1 MLSLF
6 FVPEISSR
14 TTITVTGDE
23 AHHALKVMRLHVGD
37 EISLADGNGNW
48 AVGKILVSDKN
59 SFDLQ
64 VTSSGFQTPKSPQLV
79 VIQALTKSDRT
90 KETIELL
97 TAAGVD
103 VIIPWAADRSISQ
116 WQEDHQVKWRTAALA
131 ASKQSR
137 RFRIPEIEAL
147 FTFSRL
153 DNLLTKKTLVLVFHE
168 SATRKL
174 SDIANELKIAQS
186 GNLESLE
193 SIVIVIGPEGG
204 ISPAELSK
212 FELSGAVIVHLGEP
226 VFRSAHAGIA
236 ALSAIQ
242 ALIGRW

>member
-6 FVPEISSR
+6 FVPEISSG

-37 EISLADGNGNW
+37 EISLADGNGKW
-48 AVGKILVSDKN
+48 VIGVILTSDKN

-64 VTSSGFQTPKSPQLV
+64 VTSSGFQAPTSPTLI

-103 VIIPWAADRSISQ
+103 VIIPWAAERSISQ
-116 WQEDHQVKWRTAALA
+116 WQEDHLGKWQIAALA

-137 RFRIPEIEAL
+137 RFRTPEIEAP
-147 FTFSRL
+147 FSFSRL
-153 DNLLTKKTLVLVFHE
+153 DNLSAKKTLVLVFHE

-174 SDIANELKIAQS
+174 SDIANELKLSGS
-186 GNLESLE
+186 GNLAGLE

-212 FELSGAVIVHLGEP
+212 FESAGAVITHLGEP

>member
-6 FVPEISSR
+6 FVPEISSG

-23 AHHALKVMRLHVGD
+23 AHHALKVMRLHLGD
-37 EISLADGNGNW
+37 EISLADGNGKW
-48 AVGKILVSDKN
+48 AIGVISASDKN

-64 VTSSGFQTPKSPQLV
+64 VTSSGFQTPTSPQLI

-116 WQEDHQVKWRTAALA
+116 WREDHRVKWGIAALA

-137 RFRIPEIEAL
+137 RYRSPEIEAP

-153 DNLLTKKTLVLVFHE
+153 DNLVAKKSLFIVFHE
-168 SATRKL
+168 SATRKI
-174 SDIANELKIAQS
+174 SDVVHELKIS
-186 GNLESLE
+186 DSDNLNCLE

-212 FELSGAVIVHLGEP
+212 FELSGAVIAHLGDP